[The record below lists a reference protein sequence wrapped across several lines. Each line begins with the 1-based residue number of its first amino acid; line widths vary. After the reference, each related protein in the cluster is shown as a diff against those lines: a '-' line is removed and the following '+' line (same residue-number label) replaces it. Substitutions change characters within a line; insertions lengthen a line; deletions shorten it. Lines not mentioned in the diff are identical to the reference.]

1 MLAPLYSAHLLAT
14 NNHHVGLSIRIKKEV
29 TNVQY
34 LPIFTKLDN
43 KPVLVVGGGDVA
55 LRKCRAFLKA
65 RAKVTLVAPEFCD
78 ELLEHASKNEVYLI
92 TAYFEE
98 SHLDGKM
105 LVIAATDNES
115 VNNTVFELANRR
127 NIFVNVV
134 DDQPKCSFIFP
145 SIVDRDPITIA
156 ISSAGTAPVL
166 ARRLREKLETLI
178 PQHIG
183 PLATLVGSFRDNVKA
198 RFKHF
203 ADRRQFWEGVFDSSV
218 VSKVQVGDT
227 QGASAQ
233 LHDMLD
239 AKAEPEGEVYVVGA
253 GPGDPEL
260 LTLKALQLMQQAD
273 VVVYDY
279 LVSDE
284 IMDLVR
290 RDADLICVGKRLGNH
305 SVKQEDTNQIL
316 VNLAQQGKKVC
327 RIKGGDPFIYGRGG
341 EEVQVLAQH
350 DVRYQIV
357 PGITAAAGCS
367 AYAGIPLTH
376 RDHAQAIQFVTGHCK
391 KDGQELDWPSLAK
404 PNQTLAIYMGV
415 LKSPHIQAQL
425 IKYGRG
431 GDTPVAIVENG
442 TRKEQRVVR
451 TQLSQ
456 LAEQIEHHKIVSP
469 ALLIIGEVAALHEQL
484 AWFGS
489 TAQTSSYAQPLTE
502 VA

>member
-1 MLAPLYSAHLLAT
+1 M
-14 NNHHVGLSIRIKKEV
+14 
-29 TNVQY
+29 QY

-43 KPVLVVGGGDVA
+43 KPVLVVGGGEVA

-65 RAKVTLVAPEFCD
+65 RANVTLVAPWFCD
-78 ELLEHASKNEVYLI
+78 ELKEHAHNNEVTLI
-92 TAYFEE
+92 DAYFDE

-105 LVIAATDNES
+105 LVIAATDKDA
-115 VNNTVFELANRR
+115 VNNDVFELANAR
-127 NIFVNVV
+127 NVFVNVV
-134 DDQPKCSFIFP
+134 DDQPKCTFIFP

-183 PLATLVGSFRDNVKA
+183 PLATLVGSFRDKVKQ
-198 RFKHF
+198 RFTSF

-218 VSKVQVGDT
+218 VSKIQSGDT
-227 QGASAQ
+227 EAAASQ
-233 LHDMLD
+233 LEQLLNIKL
-239 AKAEPEGEVYVVGA
+239 APEGEVYVIGA

-284 IMDLVR
+284 IMELVR
-290 RDADLICVGKRLGNH
+290 RDADLICVGKRLGDH
-305 SVKQEDTNQIL
+305 SVAQEDTNQLL
-316 VNLAQQGKKVC
+316 VDLAKQGKKVC

-341 EEVQVLAQH
+341 EEVQVLAANQ
-350 DVRYQIV
+350 VNYQIV

-376 RDHAQAIQFVTGHCK
+376 RDHAQSIQFVTGHCK
-391 KDGQELDWPSLAK
+391 KDGQELDWQSLAK
-404 PNQTLAIYMGV
+404 PHQTLAIYMGV
-415 LKSPHIQAQL
+415 IKSPHIQAQL
-425 IKYGRG
+425 LKHGRG
-431 GDTPVAIVENG
+431 ADTPVAIIENG
-442 TRKEQRVVR
+442 TRKNQRVV
-451 TQLSQ
+451 TGKLGE
-456 LAEQIEHHKIVSP
+456 LADLIERHSIISP
-469 ALLIIGEVAALHEQL
+469 ALLIIGEVASLHEQL
-484 AWFGS
+484 HWFG
-489 TAQTSSYAQPLTE
+489 TKAQTSSFAQPLTD

>member
-1 MLAPLYSAHLLAT
+1 M
-14 NNHHVGLSIRIKKEV
+14 
-29 TNVQY
+29 QY

-43 KPVLVVGGGDVA
+43 KPVLVVGGGEVA

-65 RAKVTLVAPEFCD
+65 RADVTLVAPWFCD
-78 ELLEHASKNEVYLI
+78 ELKEHAQNNDVTLI
-92 TAYFEE
+92 DAFFDE
-98 SHLDGKM
+98 SHLDDKM
-105 LVIAATDNES
+105 LVIAATDNDD
-115 VNNTVFELANRR
+115 VNNNVFELANAR
-127 NIFVNVV
+127 NVFVNVV
-134 DDQPKCSFIFP
+134 DDQPKCTFIFP

-183 PLATLVGSFRDNVKA
+183 PLASLVGSFRDKVKQ
-198 RFKHF
+198 RFTSF

-218 VSKVQVGDT
+218 VSKVQSGDT
-227 QGASAQ
+227 SAASKQ
-233 LHDMLD
+233 LDQLLD
-239 AKAEPEGEVYVVGA
+239 TKLEPEGEVYVIGA

-279 LVSDE
+279 LVSNE
-284 IMDLVR
+284 IMELVR
-290 RDADLICVGKRLGNH
+290 RDADLVCVGKRLGDH
-305 SVKQEDTNQIL
+305 SVAQEDTNQML
-316 VNLAQQGKKVC
+316 VDLAKQGKKVC

-341 EEVQVLAQH
+341 EEVQILAANQ
-350 DVRYQIV
+350 VSYQIV

-391 KDGQELDWPSLAK
+391 KDGQELDWQSLAK

-415 LKSPHIQAQL
+415 IKSPHIQAQL
-425 IKYGRG
+425 LKHGRG
-431 GDTPVAIVENG
+431 ADTPVAIIENG
-442 TRKEQRVVR
+442 TRKNQRVV
-451 TQLSQ
+451 TGKLGE
-456 LAEQIEHHKIVSP
+456 LADLIERHSIISP
-469 ALLIIGEVAALHEQL
+469 ALLIIGEVASLHEDL
-484 AWFGS
+484 HWFGEK
-489 TAQTSSYAQPLTE
+489 AQTSSFAQPLTG

>member
-1 MLAPLYSAHLLAT
+1 M
-14 NNHHVGLSIRIKKEV
+14 
-29 TNVQY
+29 QY

-43 KPVLVVGGGDVA
+43 KPVLVVGGGEVA

-65 RAKVTLVAPEFCD
+65 RASVTLVAPWFCD
-78 ELLEHASKNEVYLI
+78 ELKEHAQNNEVTLI
-92 TAYFEE
+92 DAYFEE
-98 SHLDGKM
+98 SHLEGKM
-105 LVIAATDNES
+105 LVIAATDNDA
-115 VNNTVFELANRR
+115 VNNNVFELANAK
-127 NIFVNVV
+127 NVFVNVV
-134 DDQPKCSFIFP
+134 DDQPKCTFIFP

-183 PLATLVGSFRDNVKA
+183 PLATLVGGFRDKVKQ

-218 VSKVQVGDT
+218 VSKVQSGDT
-227 QGASAQ
+227 QSAMAQ
-233 LHDMLD
+233 LEQLLD
-239 AKAEPEGEVYVVGA
+239 AKPEPEGEVYVIGA

-284 IMDLVR
+284 IMELVR
-290 RDADLICVGKRLGNH
+290 RDADLVCVGKRLGDH
-305 SVKQEDTNQIL
+305 SVAQEDTNQML
-316 VNLAQQGKKVC
+316 VDFAKQGKKVC

-341 EEVQVLAQH
+341 EEVQVLAANQ
-350 DVRYQIV
+350 VSYQIV

-391 KDGQELDWPSLAK
+391 KDGQELDWQSLAK

-415 LKSPHIQAQL
+415 IKSPHIQAQL
-425 IKYGRG
+425 LKHGRG
-431 GDTPVAIVENG
+431 ADTPVAIIENG
-442 TRKEQRVVR
+442 TRKNQRVV
-451 TQLSQ
+451 TGKLGE
-456 LAEQIEHHKIVSP
+456 LADLIESHSIISP
-469 ALLIIGEVAALHEQL
+469 ALLIIGEVASLHEQL
-484 AWFGS
+484 HWFGEK
-489 TAQTSSYAQPLTE
+489 AQTSSFAQPLTD

>member
-1 MLAPLYSAHLLAT
+1 MYFKGA
-14 NNHHVGLSIRIKKEV
+14 II
-29 TNVQY
+29 VQY

-43 KPVLVVGGGDVA
+43 KPVLVVGGGEVA
-55 LRKCRAFLKA
+55 LRKCNALLKA
-65 RAKVTLVAPEFCD
+65 RAHVTVVAPDFCD
-78 ELLEHASKNEVYLI
+78 EFIEHPQMENLTLI
-92 TAYFEE
+92 RARFDT
-98 SHLDGKM
+98 SHLEGKM
-105 LVIAATDNES
+105 LVIAATDS
-115 VNNTVFELANRR
+115 DHVNSDVFEQAEQHNL
-127 NIFVNVV
+127 FVNVV
-134 DDQPKCSFIFP
+134 DDQPKCTFIFP
-145 SIVDRDPITIA
+145 SIVDRNPITIA

-183 PLATLVGSFRDNVKA
+183 PLASLVGAFRHKVKS

-203 ADRRQFWEGVFDSSV
+203 ADRRQFWESVFDSSV
-218 VSKVQVGDT
+218 VSKVQVGNT
-227 QGASAQ
+227 QGAKAQ
-233 LHDMLD
+233 LNDMLS
-239 AKAEPEGEVYVVGA
+239 AKPEPEGEVYIVGA

-284 IMDLVR
+284 IMELVR
-290 RDADLICVGKRLGNH
+290 RDADLVCVGKRLGNH

-316 VNLAQQGKKVC
+316 VDLAKQGKKVC

-341 EEVQVLAQH
+341 EEVQVLAANNIS
-350 DVRYQIV
+350 YQIV

-391 KDGQELDWPSLAK
+391 KDGKELDWTSLAK

-425 IKYGRG
+425 IKHGRQRN
-431 GDTPVAIVENG
+431 TPVAIIENG
-442 TRKEQRVVR
+442 TRKEQRVIR
-451 TQLSQ
+451 TQLSE
-456 LAEQIEHHKIVSP
+456 LAMHIEQHNIVSP

-484 AWFGS
+484 AWFGQS
-489 TAQTSSYAQPLTE
+489 AQISSFAQPLTD

>member
-1 MLAPLYSAHLLAT
+1 M
-14 NNHHVGLSIRIKKEV
+14 
-29 TNVQY
+29 QY

-43 KPVLVVGGGDVA
+43 KPVLVVGGGEVA

-65 RAKVTLVAPEFCD
+65 RASVTLVAPWFCD
-78 ELLEHASKNEVYLI
+78 ELKEHAHNNEVTLI
-92 TAYFEE
+92 DAYFDE

-105 LVIAATDNES
+105 LVIAATDRDE
-115 VNNTVFELANRR
+115 VNNNVFELANAR
-127 NIFVNVV
+127 NVFVNVV
-134 DDQPKCSFIFP
+134 DDQPKCTFIFP

-183 PLATLVGSFRDNVKA
+183 PLATLVGGFRDKVKK

-203 ADRRQFWEGVFDSSV
+203 SDRRQFWEGVFDSSV
-218 VSKVQVGDT
+218 VSKVQTGDT
-227 QGASAQ
+227 QAAQ
-233 LHDMLD
+233 QQLEQMLD

-273 VVVYDY
+273 VVVYDF

-284 IMDLVR
+284 IMELVR
-290 RDADLICVGKRLGNH
+290 RDADLICVGKRLGDH
-305 SVKQEDTNQIL
+305 SVVQDDTNQML
-316 VNLAQQGKKVC
+316 VDLAKQGKKVC

-341 EEVQVLAQH
+341 EEVQVLAANN
-350 DVRYQIV
+350 VNYQIV

-391 KDGQELDWPSLAK
+391 KDGQELDWQSLAK
-404 PNQTLAIYMGV
+404 ANQTLAIYMGV
-415 LKSPHIQAQL
+415 IKSPHIQSEL
-425 IKYGRG
+425 LKHGRKA
-431 GDTPVAIVENG
+431 DTPVAIIENG
-442 TRKEQRVVR
+442 TRKNQRVV
-451 TQLSQ
+451 TGQLGE
-456 LAEQIEHHKIVSP
+456 LADLIQRNSIISP
-469 ALLIIGEVAALHEQL
+469 ALLIIGEVAALHSQL
-484 AWFGS
+484 AWFGKNE
-489 TAQTSSYAQPLTE
+489 QTSSFAQPLTD
-502 VA
+502 VSNT

>member
-1 MLAPLYSAHLLAT
+1 M
-14 NNHHVGLSIRIKKEV
+14 
-29 TNVQY
+29 QY

-43 KPVLVVGGGDVA
+43 KPVLVVGGGEVA

-65 RAKVTLVAPEFCD
+65 RASVTLVAPWFCD
-78 ELLEHASKNEVYLI
+78 ELKEHAHNNEVTLI
-92 TAYFEE
+92 DAYFDE

-105 LVIAATDNES
+105 LVIAATDRDE
-115 VNNTVFELANRR
+115 VNNNVFELANAR
-127 NIFVNVV
+127 NVFVNVV
-134 DDQPKCSFIFP
+134 DDQPKCTFIFP

-183 PLATLVGSFRDNVKA
+183 PLATLVGGFRDKVKK

-203 ADRRQFWEGVFDSSV
+203 SDRRQFWEGVFDSSV
-218 VSKVQVGDT
+218 VSKVQTGDT
-227 QGASAQ
+227 QAAQ
-233 LHDMLD
+233 QQLEQMLD

-273 VVVYDY
+273 VVVYDF

-284 IMDLVR
+284 IMELVR
-290 RDADLICVGKRLGNH
+290 RDADLICVGKRLGDH
-305 SVKQEDTNQIL
+305 SVVQDDTNQML
-316 VNLAQQGKKVC
+316 VDLAKQGKKVC

-341 EEVQVLAQH
+341 EEVQVLAANN
-350 DVRYQIV
+350 VNYQIV

-391 KDGQELDWPSLAK
+391 KNGQELDWQSLAK
-404 PNQTLAIYMGV
+404 ANQTLAIYMGV
-415 LKSPHIQAQL
+415 IKSPHIQSEL
-425 IKYGRG
+425 LKHGRKA
-431 GDTPVAIVENG
+431 DTPVAIIENG
-442 TRKEQRVVR
+442 TRKNQRVV
-451 TQLSQ
+451 TGQLGE
-456 LAEQIEHHKIVSP
+456 LADLIQRNSIISP
-469 ALLIIGEVAALHEQL
+469 ALLIIGEVAALHSQL
-484 AWFGS
+484 AWFGKNE
-489 TAQTSSYAQPLTE
+489 QTSSFAQPLTD
-502 VA
+502 VSNT

>member
-1 MLAPLYSAHLLAT
+1 MCFRGE
-14 NNHHVGLSIRIKKEV
+14 NK
-29 TNVQY
+29 VQY
-34 LPIFTKLDN
+34 LPIFTKLDD

-65 RAKVTLVAPEFCD
+65 RAHVTLVAPEFCD
-78 ELLEHASKNEVYLI
+78 ELRELAEKGDVTLINDFFKEQYL
-92 TAYFEE
+92 
-98 SHLDGKM
+98 DQQM
-105 LVIAATDNES
+105 LVIAATDIDS
-115 VNNTVFELANRR
+115 VNKDVFELANAR

-183 PLATLVGSFRDNVKA
+183 PLATLVGSFRDKVKQ

-218 VSKVQVGDT
+218 VSKVQAGNT
-227 QGASAQ
+227 EAATAQ
-233 LHDMLD
+233 LEQLLD
-239 AKAEPEGEVYVVGA
+239 AKPEPEGEVYVVGA

-290 RDADLICVGKRLGNH
+290 RDADLVCVGKRLGDH
-305 SVKQEDTNQIL
+305 SVAQEDTNQML
-316 VNLAQQGKKVC
+316 VDFAKQGKKVC

-341 EEVQVLAQH
+341 EEVQVLAANK
-350 DVRYQIV
+350 VRYQIV

-391 KDGQELDWPSLAK
+391 KDGQELDWQSLAK

-415 LKSPHIQAQL
+415 IKSPHIQAQL
-425 IKYGRG
+425 LKHGRG
-431 GDTPVAIVENG
+431 ADTPVAIIENG
-442 TRKEQRVVR
+442 TRKEQRVI
-451 TQLSQ
+451 TGQLGE
-456 LAEQIEHHKIVSP
+456 LADLISRHSIISP
-469 ALLIIGEVAALHEQL
+469 ALLIIGEVASLHHQL
-484 AWFGS
+484 AWFGQ
-489 TAQTSSYAQPLTE
+489 TEQTSSFAQPITG

>member
-1 MLAPLYSAHLLAT
+1 MFR
-14 NNHHVGLSIRIKKEV
+14 GLI
-29 TNVQY
+29 TVQY

-43 KPVLVVGGGDVA
+43 KPVLVVGGGEVA

-65 RAKVTLVAPEFCD
+65 RASVTLVAPWFCD
-78 ELLEHASKNEVYLI
+78 ELKEHAHNNEVTLI
-92 TAYFEE
+92 DAYFDE

-105 LVIAATDNES
+105 LVIAATDRDE
-115 VNNTVFELANRR
+115 VNNNVFELANAR
-127 NIFVNVV
+127 NVFVNVV
-134 DDQPKCSFIFP
+134 DDQPKCTFIFP

-178 PQHIG
+178 PHHIG
-183 PLATLVGSFRDNVKA
+183 PLATLVGGFRDKVKK

-203 ADRRQFWEGVFDSSV
+203 SDRRQFWEGVFDSSV
-218 VSKVQVGDT
+218 VSKVQTGDT
-227 QGASAQ
+227 QGAEQQ
-233 LHDMLD
+233 LEQMLD

-273 VVVYDY
+273 VVVYDF

-284 IMDLVR
+284 IMELVR
-290 RDADLICVGKRLGNH
+290 RDADLICVGKRLGDH
-305 SVKQEDTNQIL
+305 SVVQDDTNQML
-316 VNLAQQGKKVC
+316 VDLAKQGKKVC

-341 EEVQVLAQH
+341 EEVQVLAANN
-350 DVRYQIV
+350 VNYQIV

-391 KDGQELDWPSLAK
+391 KDGQELDWQSLAK

-415 LKSPHIQAQL
+415 IKSPHIQSEL
-425 IKYGRG
+425 LKHGRKAN
-431 GDTPVAIVENG
+431 TPVAIIENG
-442 TRKEQRVVR
+442 TRKNQRVV
-451 TQLSQ
+451 TGQLGE
-456 LAEQIEHHKIVSP
+456 LADLIQRNSIISP
-469 ALLIIGEVAALHEQL
+469 ALLIIGEVAALHSQL
-484 AWFGS
+484 AWFGKNE
-489 TAQTSSYAQPLTE
+489 QTSSFAQPLTD
-502 VA
+502 VSNT

>member
-1 MLAPLYSAHLLAT
+1 
-14 NNHHVGLSIRIKKEV
+14 
-29 TNVQY
+29 VQY

-43 KPVLVVGGGDVA
+43 KPVLVVGGGEVA

-65 RAKVTLVAPEFCD
+65 RANVTLVAPWFCD
-78 ELLEHASKNEVYLI
+78 ELKEHAHNNEVTLI
-92 TAYFEE
+92 DAYFDE
-98 SHLDGKM
+98 SHLEGKM
-105 LVIAATDNES
+105 LVIAATDRDD
-115 VNNTVFELANRR
+115 VNNNVFELANAR
-127 NIFVNVV
+127 NVFVNVV
-134 DDQPKCSFIFP
+134 DDQPKCTFIFP

-183 PLATLVGSFRDNVKA
+183 PLATLVGSFRDKVKQ

-218 VSKVQVGDT
+218 VSKVQTGNT
-227 QGASAQ
+227 EAAQAQ
-233 LHDMLD
+233 LNQMLD

-284 IMDLVR
+284 IMELVR
-290 RDADLICVGKRLGNH
+290 RDADLVCVGKRLGDH
-305 SVKQEDTNQIL
+305 SVAQEDTNQML
-316 VNLAQQGKKVC
+316 VDFAKQGKKVC

-341 EEVQVLAQH
+341 EEVQVLAANN
-350 DVRYQIV
+350 VNYQIV

-391 KDGQELDWPSLAK
+391 KDGQELDWQSLAK
-404 PNQTLAIYMGV
+404 AHQTLAIYMGV
-415 LKSPHIQAQL
+415 IKSPHIQAEL
-425 IKYGRG
+425 LKHGRSAT
-431 GDTPVAIVENG
+431 TPVAIIENG
-442 TRKEQRVVR
+442 TRKNQRVV
-451 TQLSQ
+451 TGQLGE
-456 LAEQIEHHKIVSP
+456 LADLIERNSVISP
-469 ALLIIGEVAALHEQL
+469 ALLIIGEVASLHEQL
-484 AWFGS
+484 HWFGEK
-489 TAQTSSYAQPLTE
+489 AQTSSFAQPLTD